1 MTAART
7 RTVLLTAAG
16 TTLLVAGMELIGRF
30 ALLGTSWPPLTDVLA
45 LLGEPLSRDLLG
57 RALAA
62 TAGAAATGFA
72 LGTGIALAVAMA
84 GVLLPGLQPGLDR
97 LAAVVHTIPLIAL
110 GPLLVN
116 NVGREGTPVVIAA
129 LASGFAVFVAATSG
143 LAAASQAHQ
152 DVFRALGASRR
163 TRLLRLQLPAAVPL
177 LLDGLTLGAPAAV
190 LGAVIGEWFG
200 APRGLGVLLVSAMQ
214 NFQIELLW
222 AAALSAAL
230 ISLAAYGVLVAL
242 RAAAVRRFA

>member
-1 MTAART
+1 MTRGRT
-7 RTVLLTAAG
+7 GLLTAAG
-16 TTLLVAGMELIGRF
+16 SALLVVAMEVVGRF
-30 ALLGTSWPPLTDVLA
+30 ELLGTSWPPLTEVLA
-45 LLGEPLSRDLLG
+45 LLDDPISRELIG
-57 RALAA
+57 RALGA
-62 TAGAAATGFA
+62 TAGAAGIGFA
-72 LGTGIALAVAMA
+72 LGTLVALAVAMA
-84 GVLLPGLQPGLDR
+84 GVLVPWLQPGLDR

-110 GPLLVN
+110 GPLLIN

-129 LASGFAVFVAATSG
+129 LASGFAVFVAAASG

-163 TRLLRLQLPAAVPL
+163 SRLLRLQLPAAVPL

-200 APRGLGVLLVSAMQ
+200 APRGLGVLLVSSMQ

-222 AAALSAAL
+222 AAALAAAL
-230 ISLAAYGVLVAL
+230 VSLAAYGALIAL